1 MKICPNCGLQNPEES
16 RFCNQCGAPIATG
29 TPIAAGAPV
38 AAGAPEESLNRN
50 AAETPVP
57 PQPVPV
63 PPQSAPVQPYSAP
76 VPPFAAPM
84 QQGNIPPAAAAA
96 PRRSPQNIVIIV
108 IVAVL
113 AAALLAAAVIFAVSR
128 VNTPGTGGNDTFF
141 SESQYTDSVDFS
153 AVFSQY
159 GSWSYGSVASD
170 GSYMTIDTNP
180 DNEEEHIDFAAYT
193 ALKNINAALGF
204 SDALLEKMNQTRA
217 LDGRQSDEN
226 GKVKVSWSYHPDKGL
241 EVLYEKK

>member
-16 RFCNQCGAPIATG
+16 RFCNQCGAPIAAG
-29 TPIAAGAPV
+29 APVAAGAPIVTGTPV

-63 PPQSAPVQPYSAP
+63 PPQSAPV
-76 VPPFAAPM
+76 PPFAASM
-84 QQGNIPPAAAAA
+84 QQRSIPLAAAAA
-96 PRRSPQNIVIIV
+96 PRRSPQKIVIIV

-128 VNTPGTGGNDTFF
+128 VNTPDTGGNDTFF

-226 GKVKVSWSYHPDKGL
+226 GKVKVSCSYHPDKGL